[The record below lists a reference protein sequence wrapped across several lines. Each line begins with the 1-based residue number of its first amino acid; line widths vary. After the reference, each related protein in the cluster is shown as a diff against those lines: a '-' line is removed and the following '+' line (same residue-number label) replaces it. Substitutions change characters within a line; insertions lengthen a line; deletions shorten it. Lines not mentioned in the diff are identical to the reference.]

1 MKLKK
6 YILSLAATFI
16 TAAVVMGSFTACSSE
31 DGVMAEELPGGVA
44 AAGPALVYSVSIP
57 ATLGDESTTRAVS
70 YNGTTGVLESTFR
83 TTDNIFVENV
93 TKGLFARDNEYS
105 DLYLHADAN
114 AKTAN
119 LVGGLAFYGDSH
131 YNEVEVNDVLLLSY
145 NRGNGYFYDNHREN
159 PDGTDGQKGTLTGL
173 SDYDFA
179 TAEVKITAIDGAGTA
194 ESPYTLTTSN
204 AAFTNLQSMFKLTFT
219 GMPDNFIDEPFDNGI
234 NSITIRSA
242 KNKLVYYYTTID
254 NFKSFK
260 ITLGGGGSNDPRRG
274 IARKENGAGNVVYA
288 ALRFLPLGE
297 GETDEITFTMECT
310 DGKTYIAKKTSPV
323 GGFQNGKYYTATIEA
338 YPETVDLTSLTEDY
352 TARDGQVLTG
362 ELSGHQLQIDD
373 RATVTLSGVTVTAPE
388 NENYDAILCLGDA
401 TIVLADETTNT
412 VSVSVANYGVG
423 IYFPENKTLTIR
435 GNGGLTA
442 TGGLASAGIGSWF
455 KGCGNIIIEGGTIAA
470 YGGLGAAGIG
480 SGNKSNCGNIIIE
493 GGTVTA
499 QGGARAAGIGSGI
512 NASCGNISITGGSV
526 NATGG
531 NYAAGIGTGEDGS
544 CGDITIGGT
553 DAGTDAGTVT
563 GTATGGEN
571 SPSDIGPGKNGSCG
585 TVSVAGGTISYVPD
599 ANVPCTF
606 NFTFK
611 KNGVNVMVWTN
622 EIVVSGSASATITN
636 NGNSIENGSSV
647 TVDLKAMRSGT
658 LTFTASCKNFTAGF
672 TDAGT
677 FTCTL
682 ENVRIAKNETNT
694 YDVVM
699 QWAHD

>member
-44 AAGPALVYSVSIP
+44 AAGPAVVYSVSIP
-57 ATLGDESTTRAVS
+57 ATLGDESTTRAVT

-83 TTDNIFVENV
+83 TTDNIAVENV

-260 ITLGGGGSNDPRRG
+260 ITLGGDGSNDPRRG

-338 YPETVDLTSLTEDY
+338 YPETVDLTSLNDDY
-352 TARDGQVLTG
+352 TARNGQVLTG
-362 ELSGHQLQIDD
+362 TMSEDMHLTIADG
-373 RATVTLSGVTVTAPE
+373 ATVTLSGVTSNSSYGNGIE
-388 NENYDAILCLGDA
+388 CLGNA

-412 VSVSVANYGVG
+412 VSVSVVNYGVG

-442 TGGLASAGIGSWF
+442 TGGL
-455 KGCGNIIIEGGTIAA
+455 
-470 YGGLGAAGIG
+470 GAAGIG

-493 GGTVTA
+493 GGNITA
-499 QGGARAAGIGSGI
+499 TGGLYAAGIGSGI
-512 NASCGNISITGGSV
+512 NASCGDISITGG
-526 NATGG
+526 NITAKGG
-531 NYAAGIGTGEDGS
+531 DYAAGIGSGSYSS
-544 CGDITIGGT
+544 CGDIEIK
-553 DAGTDAGTVT
+553 DQAT
-563 GTATGGEN
+563 GTATGGDD
-571 SPSDIGPGKNGSCG
+571 STYDIGPGKNGSCG
-585 TVSVAGGTISYVPD
+585 TVSVDDGTISGFVYAV
-599 ANVPCTF
+599 VPCTF
-606 NFTFK
+606 NFTFM
-611 KNGVNVMVWTN
+611 KNGGSAMVYTT
-622 EIVVSGSASATITN
+622 EIAVSGSASATLTN
-636 NGNSIENGSSV
+636 DGNTIADGTPV
-647 TVDLKAMRSGT
+647 TADLPTMKGGT
-658 LTFTASCKNFTAGF
+658 LTFTANCKNSLGTH

-682 ENVRIAKNETNT
+682 ENVTISKDGTNT